1 MAHVFECEVMRSRPT
16 EYMNNLPKKIET
28 LVSNFLLQTVAL
40 VCLAL
45 KLTRIQEKEMK
56 KNILLTV
63 SLLCQKC
70 QSMGWKKI
78 LVDH

>member
-45 KLTRIQEKEMK
+45 KLTRIEEKEK
-56 KNILLTV
+56 K
-63 SLLCQKC
+63 
-70 QSMGWKKI
+70 KKTFF
-78 LVDH
+78 

>member
-45 KLTRIQEKEMK
+45 KLTRIQEKEK
-56 KNILLTV
+56 KKKHSFNCEFVMPKV
-63 SLLCQKC
+63 SVNGLEKNL
-70 QSMGWKKI
+70 S
-78 LVDH
+78 